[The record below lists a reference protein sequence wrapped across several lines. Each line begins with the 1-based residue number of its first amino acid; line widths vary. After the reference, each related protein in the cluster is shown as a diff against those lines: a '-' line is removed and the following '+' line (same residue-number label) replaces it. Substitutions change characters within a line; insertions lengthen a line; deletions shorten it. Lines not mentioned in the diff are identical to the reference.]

1 MNTPWR
7 GVFPPLVTPLL
18 DRDQLDLAA
27 QERQVER
34 VIAGGVAGIFIL
46 GSTGEAPSLSL
57 QRRKELVR
65 ETCRLVR
72 GRVPVLVGITDT
84 CLAHSLEI
92 AGCAADQGAQA
103 TVLTVPYYFPPDQA
117 ELEALARTIVRESP
131 LPLFLYNIPVYTKAA
146 FGWETVRR
154 LLDEERIIGLKDS
167 SGDMAGFLRLC
178 ELTKLRPGWTL
189 LMGPEDKIA
198 AGVAAGGHGGVP
210 GGALIHPKLFVEI
223 CRAALAG
230 DQPRVAVLQRQ
241 VESLGRIYRV
251 SDHGAGVFKA
261 IKCALSLLGV
271 CRDRMA
277 EPLLT
282 LNETEREQIRRI
294 LEECELL
301 PARQP

>member
-46 GSTGEAPSLSL
+46 GSTGEVPSLSL
-57 QRRKELVR
+57 RFRRELIR

-72 GRVPVLVGITDT
+72 GRAPVLVGITDT
-84 CLAHSLEI
+84 CLTQSLEL
-92 AGCAADQGAQA
+92 AACAADQGAAA
-103 TVLTVPYYFPPDQA
+103 TVLTVPYYYPPSQP

-146 FGWETVRR
+146 FAVETVRR

-167 SGDMAGFLRLC
+167 SGDMAGFRRLC

-189 LMGPEDKIA
+189 LMGPEEKLA
-198 AGVAAGGHGGVP
+198 EGVAAGGHGGVP
-210 GGALIHPKLFVEI
+210 GGGLIHPRLFVDL
-223 CRAALAG
+223 CQAALAG
-230 DQPRVAVLQRQ
+230 DQPRVATLQRQ
-241 VESLGRIYRV
+241 VENLGRLYRV

-271 CRDRMA
+271 CGDRMA
-277 EPLLT
+277 EPLLALST
-282 LNETEREQIRRI
+282 PEREQIQRI

-301 PARQP
+301 PTPSP